1 MYFIT
6 FITEG
11 HPYDNGFNLTDVGE
25 KIKSKLTPY
34 FEKVF
39 VFTKRTLK
47 ELDGSEDVCNSYPE
61 PLDNN
66 PNANHVGYFDFKPFL
81 IKDILNKVPQGS
93 LVLYHDG
100 NFQKNPH
107 YFDSDWENIEK
118 ISETLLLD
126 NQTDVWVQVER
137 EITLVKEHVKRLTL
151 SEVIGNEDEVNLAL
165 NSRLLNAARILVRNT
180 PFAQQFIEDYLSLCL
195 NKKLIQKTP
204 DDNRDPYAKN
214 YCGDQD
220 ALNALIYKYIF
231 DGKFIPEFPKYSF
244 GDRVISDN
252 KVIGKDGI
260 NRGGKKLLLNEN
272 VIEYMKSNKHILNI
286 EHRIPSSPEQ
296 FQLWWNQEFKSNL

>member
-1 MYFIT
+1 MYLIT

-11 HPYDNGFNLTDVGE
+11 QPHDNGFNLTSIGE
-25 KIKSKLTPY
+25 EIKSKLSPY
-34 FEKVF
+34 FEEVF

-47 ELDGSEDVCNSYPE
+47 ELNGSEDVCNSYPE

-81 IKDILNKVPQGS
+81 IKHILDKVPQES

-107 YFDSDWENIEK
+107 YFDSDWKNIEE
-118 ISETLLLD
+118 ILESLLVD

-151 SEVIGNEDEVNLAL
+151 SEVIGNEDEVNLTL

-204 DDNRDPYAKN
+204 DNNRDEYAKN

-220 ALNALIYKYIF
+220 VLNALIYKYIF
-231 DGKFIPEFPKYSF
+231 DGKFIPEFPKYTF
-244 GDRVISDN
+244 GDRVISVD
-252 KVIGKDGI
+252 KVVGKDGI
-260 NRGGKKLLLNEN
+260 KRGGKKMLLNEN
-272 VIEYMKSNKHILNI
+272 VIEYMKSNKKILNI
-286 EHRIPSSPEQ
+286 KNRVPVSSEQ
-296 FQLWWNQEFKSNL
+296 FQQWWDLEFKQ